1 MTSSGQI
8 SDLRG
13 IKWNLYF
20 WKAHDKSYPKIQFFS
35 ILDKYFK
42 SYGNIN
48 AIWPLFGMGSSQ
60 IWPCHVTQAKNL
72 SFPYLKSY
80 CPLNFR
86 KSHQI
91 SWFCCIPN
99 GSYKEDNLKESRICT
114 PPPPWGIGLSSFRSV
129 GNICLKCSQWT
140 TWWNEKEFQVFNTL
154 VTTGV
159 WIKTVTTRLVSLI
172 MKKIK
177 T

>member
-1 MTSSGQI
+1 MKFI
-8 SDLRG
+8 FL
-13 IKWNLYF
+13 
-20 WKAHDKSYPKIQFFS
+20 KAHNKSYPKMQFLS

-42 SYGNIN
+42 SCGNVN
-48 AIWPLFGMGSSQ
+48 AICPLFGMVSSQ

-99 GSYKEDNLKESRICT
+99 GSYKEDNLKEGRICL
-114 PPPPWGIGLSSFRSV
+114 PPPPPPMWNRVNFSV
-129 GNICLKCSQWT
+129 STSKCCYPRQKFAS
-140 TWWNEKEFQVFNTL
+140 
-154 VTTGV
+154 
-159 WIKTVTTRLVSLI
+159 ISLA
-172 MKKIK
+172 
-177 T
+177 

>member
-1 MTSSGQI
+1 MTSSDQI

-20 WKAHDKSYPKIQFFS
+20 WKAHDKSYQKIQFLS

-99 GSYKEDNLKESRICT
+99 GSYKEDNLKEGRIC
-114 PPPPWGIGLSSFRSV
+114 PPPPPPCGIGLISLDSV
-129 GNICLKCSQWT
+129 FLIHLTGSQYIEGYPQWYWLLK
-140 TWWNEKEFQVFNTL
+140 
-154 VTTGV
+154 
-159 WIKTVTTRLVSLI
+159 
-172 MKKIK
+172 KKAR
-177 T
+177 

>member
-8 SDLRG
+8 SDLRR

-20 WKAHDKSYPKIQFFS
+20 WKAHDKSYPKIQFLS
-35 ILDKYFK
+35 ILDKYFE

-48 AIWPLFGMGSSQ
+48 AIWPVFGMDSSE

-72 SFPYLKSY
+72 SFPYLKSH
-80 CPLNFR
+80 CPLKFR

-99 GSYKEDNLKESRICT
+99 GSYKKSNLKEGRIC
-114 PPPPWGIGLSSFRSV
+114 PPPPPCGIGLN
-129 GNICLKCSQWT
+129 GL
-140 TWWNEKEFQVFNTL
+140 FQGVRKDTPGNTL
-154 VTTGV
+154 MLQVGLRRPTTGSEFALSF
-159 WIKTVTTRLVSLI
+159 TYLTTATLA
-172 MKKIK
+172 KP
-177 T
+177 

>member
-20 WKAHDKSYPKIQFFS
+20 WKAHDKSYPKIQFLS

-60 IWPCHVTQAKNL
+60 IWPCQVTQAKNL
-72 SFPYLKSY
+72 SFSYLKFY

-99 GSYKEDNLKESRICT
+99 GSYKEDNLMEGRVCPPHVEYGPSRYYIWVIF
-114 PPPPWGIGLSSFRSV
+114 PKMFYFLQFHRHRV
-129 GNICLKCSQWT
+129 A
-140 TWWNEKEFQVFNTL
+140 
-154 VTTGV
+154 
-159 WIKTVTTRLVSLI
+159 
-172 MKKIK
+172 
-177 T
+177 